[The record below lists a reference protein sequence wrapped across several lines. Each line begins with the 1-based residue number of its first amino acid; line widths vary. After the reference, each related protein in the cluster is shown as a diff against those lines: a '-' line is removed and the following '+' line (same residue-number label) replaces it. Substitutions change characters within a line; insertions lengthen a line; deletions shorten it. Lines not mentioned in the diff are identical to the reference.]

1 MAPPQSPARRHPERS
16 EASAGIHELDRLV
29 AIFSISKDNTAFAGA
44 PVTQLD
50 AARRAKA
57 GA

>member
-1 MAPPQSPARRHPERS
+1 MLAEQ
-16 EASAGIHELDRLV
+16 IQELDRLV
-29 AIFSISKDNTAFAGA
+29 AIFSISKDNTAFKGA
-44 PVTQLD
+44 SVTQLD